1 MLYLL
6 HAQWSVEGET
16 VVVTQL
22 PPTILDFTAIYNIE
36 FTNMQTHSEDLL
48 VDTGWA
54 FSDTKGGE
62 IFYSTI
68 SKVFND
74 FDGKIFLAWYPGEGH
89 VLTAESYENAIFQLG
104 QNDKEFIGDDIQE
117 DTLKQLTDSCFTLSN
132 DYYGAIQNIVSLPS
146 DTKDTI
152 SGFEDAA
159 QFLSECFNK
168 GAIKDT
174 SKKIDTSLLDV
185 PELENLSKN
194 MGAITTGI
202 DILQYVYDCYDIA
215 TRMSDWD
222 QSNIDQIRVLASF
235 EDLSYIN
242 ESVSSYINDASK
254 RLIQSYENP
263 SRAVTDEIIQSTISL
278 LSKTIYNESPFGKVA
293 SIMGTAGSC
302 IGTFNQ
308 KYKQTSDAYSQL
320 SDLGFSVKIE
330 NLAYQLM
337 EESKLIKTDE
347 AISDESIKSYRDR
360 LMLYLRLNL
369 RNKAQLYNI
378 NIQGNQDKNWKKSAE
393 ALHLQSEIVNCYQM
407 ITELIATE
415 QSDAL
420 LVRDLGKNFKG
431 LYSTDKR
438 GRREAI
444 PVDILMGEDALT
456 LQSELPEQL
465 LSNDW
470 YHAGNEFGSA
480 SVLKF
485 KDDQVTYY
493 TVNGDES
500 LVYSGKSSYEV
511 KNNTVIFDGDKENTL
526 NYMTKAEVLK
536 TCENAGI
543 DFEDFTGDSL
553 TSLNDL
559 DYMLFDRDQF
569 EYGSDVIKYYRPTNQ
584 IFSIKDQNADI
595 NPGVY
600 SRISSDTN
608 SYTGYHIVI
617 EEIDENSITFFL
629 DYIGSNGSPVYTTNT
644 ICEAITNKQI
654 SFNWKDD
661 WSNAGTGII
670 MIGPSSLFLE
680 VTQTETAELNRASL
694 STNGELVEYIYTS
707 TLEDSSDIYG
717 LR

>member
-1 MLYLL
+1 M
-6 HAQWSVEGET
+6 EGET

-104 QNDKEFIGDDIQE
+104 QNDKEFIGDDVQE

-235 EDLSYIN
+235 EDL
-242 ESVSSYINDASK
+242 SYINDASK

-444 PVDILMGEDALT
+444 SVDILMGEDALF
-456 LQSELPEQL
+456 EIQL
-465 LSNDW
+465 KEDLTSIYWWIAFQDVWANKFDEKGNW
-470 YHAGNEFGSA
+470 YSLNGST
-480 SVLKF
+480 S
-485 KDDQVTYY
+485 KD
-493 TVNGDES
+493 VNYIEP
-500 LVYSGKSSYEV
+500 YEV
-511 KNNTVIFDGDKENTL
+511 SESTATKIGTYELKGNTLILHSEEYGTRTL
-526 NYMTKAEVLK
+526 NYQDQSEGDVFGYYTGKIFYEDNYDPGEYGENSPFTMWPYGAEQKEFEENATVEEIYEVVLKNARLLYDFFDGTHDEWIEYYLYDMNCDGTNELILQTGTCEGDFIFRFYTITDGKAEEVGQTEAFHSGLFRCESGGLYRQVVHMGYEEIYQITMSSGKISEKSISQK
-536 TCENAGI
+536 TLES
-543 DFEDFTGDSL
+543 ED
-553 TSLNDL
+553 
-559 DYMLFDRDQF
+559 
-569 EYGSDVIKYYRPTNQ
+569 
-584 IFSIKDQNADI
+584 
-595 NPGVY
+595 
-600 SRISSDTN
+600 
-608 SYTGYHIVI
+608 SYT
-617 EEIDENSITFFL
+617 EL
-629 DYIGSNGSPVYTTNT
+629 P
-644 ICEAITNKQI
+644 
-654 SFNWKDD
+654 
-661 WSNAGTGII
+661 
-670 MIGPSSLFLE
+670 GPLR
-680 VTQTETAELNRASL
+680 QH
-694 STNGELVEYIYTS
+694 
-707 TLEDSSDIYG
+707 TLEEYWATGS
-717 LR
+717 LE